1 MKLSKSLAML
11 LTFVCVTVL
20 VVNIFGLNPSFARS
34 TSTISAPVS
43 VEKVTQDQSIAQVP
57 GGVSLYNRLGGYNAI
72 ASVIDS
78 AASYLFNDPLIGK
91 YFVGLSTNSKQ
102 RLRQLLIDQFCQ
114 AAQGPCVYTGRTMN
128 LSHSGM
134 GGGLTN
140 EEFNAFANDV
150 SLALDQ
156 NGVNPTEK
164 LEVLTFVNSL
174 RSKIVKP

>member
-1 MKLSKSLAML
+1 
-11 LTFVCVTVL
+11 
-20 VVNIFGLNPSFARS
+20 
-34 TSTISAPVS
+34 
-43 VEKVTQDQSIAQVP
+43 
-57 GGVSLYNRLGGYNAI
+57 
-72 ASVIDS
+72 
-78 AASYLFNDPLIGK
+78 
-91 YFVGLSTNSKQ
+91 
-102 RLRQLLIDQFCQ
+102 
-114 AAQGPCVYTGRTMN
+114 MN